1 MTTTPT
7 GKIKSVGKN
16 AKSPPH
22 MPSDV
27 TPDVSVFDRF
37 AKVAAGF
44 FSKPWFFAMCVLL
57 VLVWAPSYF
66 VIQDVNTWQLIINTA
81 TTIVTF
87 LMVFLI
93 QSTQSRDTQALHLKL
108 DELIRVDN
116 AARNSLLNLEE
127 MSEADI
133 EQVKTTFRRLIG
145 PSEAIAVREAV

>member
-1 MTTTPT
+1 MFKPCSGSGT
-7 GKIKSVGKN
+7 GPGWLSF
-16 AKSPPH
+16 S
-22 MPSDV
+22 
-27 TPDVSVFDRF
+27 RF
-37 AKVAAGF
+37 ARWTERQVGTPISFAIAVAIVVLWAGSGPF
-44 FSKPWFFAMCVLL
+44 FGWS
-57 VLVWAPSYF
+57 
-66 VIQDVNTWQLIINTA
+66 DTWQLVINTG

-145 PSEAIAVREAV
+145 PSEATAVREAV